1 MLKYSEEFMSKKFNG
16 TNMKDAYMKA
26 VKWYATNVL
35 AKNELQEVTCSFEK
49 DKQSPIVTI
58 HLYVTTEEEEVRQ
71 AHCQICKEAHASF
84 FISEETNCAWCKIK
98 GYQNRC
104 DQRISVKKQYYKDL
118 LNRRM
123 YDD

>member
-35 AKNELQEVTCSFEK
+35 AKNELQEVTCSYEK
-49 DKQSPIVTI
+49 DKQSPIVII
-58 HLYVTTEEEEVRQ
+58 HLYVTMGEEEVRQ